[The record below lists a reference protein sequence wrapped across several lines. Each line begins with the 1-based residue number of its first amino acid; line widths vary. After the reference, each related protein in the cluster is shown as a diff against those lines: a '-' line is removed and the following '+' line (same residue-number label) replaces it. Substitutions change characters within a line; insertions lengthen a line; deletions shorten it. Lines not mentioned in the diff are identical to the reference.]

1 LEEPPPLLPIDI
13 APLGNPLGIVGRCYF
28 EAAAR
33 PFAAIAVLVD
43 RNTRQLGKQG
53 LRHSTHLRMVRRYPS
68 ERTAVAADNEGSV
81 AHFEF
86 RQAAQLVKDANG
98 RL

>member
-1 LEEPPPLLPIDI
+1 LRLEPQGAAADT
-13 APLGNPLGIVGRCYF
+13 APLGIVGRYYL

-33 PFAAIAVLVD
+33 PLAAIAVLVD
-43 RNTRQLGKQG
+43 RNTCQLGKQG
-53 LRHSTHLRMVRRYPS
+53 LRHPTHLRMVRRYPS

-81 AHFEF
+81 ALFEF
-86 RQAAQLVKDANG
+86 REAAQLVEDANG